1 MLVEVQKGFILS
13 TEWILSTEEVRKVS
27 SFFQSGALHYNVSG
41 GTEVVIISI
50 RVDTFYRRV
59 QKVSIFFQS
68 GALHYSV
75 SGGTYILFIG
85 FQRGFATLQQG

>member
-1 MLVEVQKGFILS
+1 MFLS
-13 TEWILSTEEVRKVS
+13 EWILSEEVRKVS
-27 SFFQSGALHYNVSG
+27 IFFQSGTLHYSVSG
-41 GTEVVIISI
+41 GTEGFHSFY

-59 QKVSIFFQS
+59 QKVSIFFQN
-68 GALHYSV
+68 GTLHYSV